1 MHEEGQEAVYWVE
14 GKEDE
19 RVNSIAKN
27 DKATSQLTAWF
38 QLNKVCSTKQIDMR
52 HLLYLD

>member
-38 QLNKVCSTKQIDMR
+38 QLNKVCSTK
-52 HLLYLD
+52 